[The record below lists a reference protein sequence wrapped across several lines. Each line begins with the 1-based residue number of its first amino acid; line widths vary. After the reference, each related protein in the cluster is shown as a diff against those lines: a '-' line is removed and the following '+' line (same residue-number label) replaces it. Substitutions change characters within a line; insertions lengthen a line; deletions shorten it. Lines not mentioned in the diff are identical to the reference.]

1 MYSFNL
7 LMMNHLICAVIV
19 LIFLCGKPSLGQN
32 TVVNT
37 KYGFVEGHTVETH
50 NGQSVL
56 SFLGIPFARPPVDN
70 LRWAVSIEETIL

>member
-1 MYSFNL
+1 
-7 LMMNHLICAVIV
+7 MMNHLICVAIALV
-19 LIFLCGKPSLGQN
+19 FFAGNPTLGQN

-70 LRWAVSIEETIL
+70 LRWAVSKDETIL